1 LNTGSLKYY
10 IIRRLIYAVL
20 IAFGVVTITFIL
32 LRLGPS
38 SPADKYLA
46 NMASRAQNPAAV
58 TAAIEARY
66 GLDKPLYV
74 QYFDYLT
81 NLIHGDWG
89 WSFSTSMPVL
99 SLIAQHW
106 IYSFQLVLLATL
118 LSAGL
123 GIVAGVY
130 TAVKGHS
137 AIDYVTSFLTLVA
150 ISIPNFWLGIMLIL
164 VFAVRLGWFKTYYD
178 TGLPLLSFANLKSLV
193 LPVLTLATGAMAG
206 YTRYARTA
214 TLDNLHRDYVR
225 TARAKGLPEWIV
237 IGKHVFRNAL
247 LPIVTV
253 IMFDLA
259 GVAFGGAYLTEII
272 FGIPGLGRVSFNAVF
287 NNDYPVV
294 ITITLIGAIVVL
306 LTNLATDIVYTWLD
320 PRVRYDTGE
329 GFDLM
334 RDLALIVSLLILAMV
349 TIIDLRALSGLLR
362 MLAYPGLV
370 LILIL
375 VLYLL
380 RQIYNSRRLAH
391 YYWDRIRRH
400 RQAVGGLV
408 FIGLLMLLAVFG
420 PFFTPDP
427 AAVNFAEQSIPPC
440 GFTRSQAVYDIT
452 TDKFTVKEITGSWQH
467 PLGTDDKGRD
477 MLAMLI
483 SGTRVSLAVGLLSTL
498 IAIFIG
504 TVMGVVSGYL
514 GGWPD
519 NILMRFTDI
528 MMTFPF
534 FLLLVFIVFLYGPSL
549 TFIIMAAGRVRRA

>member
-1 LNTGSLKYY
+1 
-10 IIRRLIYAVL
+10 
-20 IAFGVVTITFIL
+20 
-32 LRLGPS
+32 
-38 SPADKYLA
+38 
-46 NMASRAQNPAAV
+46 
-58 TAAIEARY
+58 
-66 GLDKPLYV
+66 
-74 QYFDYLT
+74 
-81 NLIHGDWG
+81 
-89 WSFSTSMPVL
+89 
-99 SLIAQHW
+99 
-106 IYSFQLVLLATL
+106 
-118 LSAGL
+118 
-123 GIVAGVY
+123 
-130 TAVKGHS
+130 
-137 AIDYVTSFLTLVA
+137 
-150 ISIPNFWLGIMLIL
+150 
-164 VFAVRLGWFKTYYD
+164 
-178 TGLPLLSFANLKSLV
+178 
-193 LPVLTLATGAMAG
+193 
-206 YTRYARTA
+206 
-214 TLDNLHRDYVR
+214 
-225 TARAKGLPEWIV
+225 
-237 IGKHVFRNAL
+237 
-247 LPIVTV
+247 
-253 IMFDLA
+253 
-259 GVAFGGAYLTEII
+259 
-272 FGIPGLGRVSFNAVF
+272 
-287 NNDYPVV
+287 
-294 ITITLIGAIVVL
+294 
-306 LTNLATDIVYTWLD
+306 
-320 PRVRYDTGE
+320 
-329 GFDLM
+329 
-334 RDLALIVSLLILAMV
+334 
-349 TIIDLRALSGLLR
+349 LR

-452 TDKFTVKEITGSWQH
+452 TDKFTVKDITGSWQH

-549 TFIIMAAGRVRRA
+549 TFIIMAIGLTGWTGTARMIRSEALSLRTREYVLAAKALGVSNARIIFRHLVPNVMSTVVVIATLSIPGVILAEAGLSFIGLGDPSVISWGTVLYAGEQAMTTSWWIAVEPGIVLLLTVLAFNFLGEGIREAFDPRSVAFRR